1 MCLRRRADVS
11 RAQSSALALFAS
23 SLDWLRR
30 VAASVLI
37 VLAVAFGAVAAVIA
51 GTLVGLAGLFAAREP
66 RPQVITVRARHV
78 GPASGWS
85 SDLRGR

>member
-1 MCLRRRADVS
+1 MS
-11 RAQSSALALFAS
+11 RAQSSALALFAN

-30 VAASVLI
+30 VAASLLI

-51 GTLVGLAGLFAAREP
+51 GALVGLAGLFAAREP

-78 GPASGWS
+78 GPAAGWS